1 MPLGELER
9 WSCCNTLRFALKTHH
24 LTRPVFSH
32 CRSMYERI
40 VNARRQKLCL
50 LDAHQKQRAREY
62 NTTTSSYAPKSD
74 VQKATSN
81 DSVTADESDK
91 SSMFSLASSSST
103 SSSQPP
109 SFPLGTAIK
118 NVPSEGCQEELQVV
132 APEGENEEHFIFEL
146 DL

>member
-1 MPLGELER
+1 MYDYAT
-9 WSCCNTLRFALKTHH
+9 WN
-24 LTRPVFSH
+24 
-32 CRSMYERI
+32 MYERI

-62 NTTTSSYAPKSD
+62 DTMTSSHALKSD
-74 VQKATSN
+74 VQKAPSN

-103 SSSQPP
+103 SSSQSP
-109 SFPLGTAIK
+109 SFPSGTAIK
-118 NVPSEGCQEELQVV
+118 NVPSECCKEELQVP